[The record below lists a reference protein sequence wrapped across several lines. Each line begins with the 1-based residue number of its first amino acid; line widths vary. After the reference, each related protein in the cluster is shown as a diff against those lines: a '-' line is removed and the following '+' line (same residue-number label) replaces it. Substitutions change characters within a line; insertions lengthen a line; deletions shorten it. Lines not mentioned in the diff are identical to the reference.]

1 MRDLEINGLTGEEE
15 TRRQYEYIEK
25 ARQYVAQ
32 KEKEVGRKLT
42 CCVHTFGCQM
52 NARDSEKLLGILT
65 DIGYVETED
74 EHADFVIY
82 NTCTVRENANN
93 KVYGRLGYLSNFKKK
108 NPHMMIALCGC
119 MMQEPT
125 VVEKIRKSYR
135 FVDLVFGLSLIHISE
150 PTRPY

>member
-1 MRDLEINGLTGEEE
+1 
-15 TRRQYEYIEK
+15 
-25 ARQYVAQ
+25 
-32 KEKEVGRKLT
+32 
-42 CCVHTFGCQM
+42 M

-135 FVDLVFGLSLIHISE
+135 LWIWYLGHIIFINLRSFYAIVWNRI
-150 PTRPY
+150 P

>member
-1 MRDLEINGLTGEEE
+1 MA
-15 TRRQYEYIEK
+15 K
-25 ARQYVAQ
+25 ARSWVKKKIRRTGTSHDLFYSNFRVSD
-32 KEKEVGRKLT
+32 ECEGLGE
-42 CCVHTFGCQM
+42 TF
-52 NARDSEKLLGILT
+52 SGILT

-135 FVDLVFGLSLIHISE
+135 FCGSDFWN
-150 PTRPY
+150 T